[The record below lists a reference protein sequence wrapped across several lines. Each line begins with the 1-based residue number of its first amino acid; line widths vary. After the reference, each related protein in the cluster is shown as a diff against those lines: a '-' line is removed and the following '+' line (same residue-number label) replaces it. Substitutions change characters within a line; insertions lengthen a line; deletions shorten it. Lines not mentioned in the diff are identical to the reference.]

1 MANTYQLIAS
11 TTLSTTSTLVT
22 FSSIPATYTDLVLR
36 FSARLGNAGA
46 DDWTI
51 QPNGSNTNGT
61 SRMVYYD
68 GSGASAAAAS
78 TSNASLLF
86 GTIPGTSITSNTFGS
101 CEIYIPNY
109 AGTTTKPISGISVM
123 ENNNSVYAFIHATA
137 GLYNNTS
144 SLTSL
149 DVRGGGSQFV
159 SGSSFF
165 LYGIKNS

>member
-1 MANTYQLIAS
+1 MPATYTLIAS
-11 TTLSTTSTLVT
+11 TTLSTTSTLIT

-36 FSARLGNAGA
+36 FSARLGNAGS

-61 SRMVYYD
+61 SRMLYRD
-68 GSGASAAAAS
+68 GSQISYPPAS
-78 TSNASLLF
+78 TSNASLLL
-86 GTIPGTSITSNTFGS
+86 GKVPGTSITSNTFGS
-101 CEIYIPNY
+101 CEVYIPNY
-109 AGTTTKPISGISVM
+109 TGSTAKMVSCMSIM
-123 ENNNSVYAFIHATA
+123 ENNAVVLQYIHATA
-137 GLYNNTS
+137 GLYNNTTA
-144 SLTSL
+144 LTSL